1 MRKRSI
7 AIIAG
12 CLVAGLVL
20 AGTAFS
26 RATSTPTLKGV
37 VGPGF
42 TISLKKA
49 GKSVKGKTLKAG
61 TYKFVIS
68 DKSDFHNFT
77 LEREKPKKPHF
88 EFHITKTGFTGS
100 KTKIITLKPG
110 SWRFYCSIHE
120 AMMHGDFKVTK

>member
-100 KTKIITLKPG
+100 KTKTITLKPG

-120 AMMHGDFKVTK
+120 AMMHGDFKVAK